1 MAVMCGFTHKVLC
14 HILWVHQVYLR
25 LFLLLCSLSELGWPI
40 QLILQIT
47 FASKYQ
53 FCWRSFFSLWPYAVW
68 SSGTNQP
75 LCLTGLC
82 TVFKLSSD
90 QFRPPREVLTSSEKS
105 FKNRQWWE
113 SRFSLPSDS
122 SQTPIP
128 MDIEDERKKTEE
140 MMKKEMILL
149 SFLPPPPPSTQSA
162 SFPSLSSFPHW
173 NFHLYLAAS
182 LYGQSWRWKRSN
194 LLRNNRL
201 IKHL

>member
-1 MAVMCGFTHKVLC
+1 MAVMCRFTHKVLC
-14 HILWVHQVYLR
+14 HVLWVHQVYLR
-25 LFLLLCSLSELGWPI
+25 PFLLLCSLSELGWPI

-82 TVFKLSSD
+82 TLFKLSSD

-149 SFLPPPPPSTQSA
+149 SSPLNSICIISIPLFLPTLKFS
-162 SFPSLSSFPHW
+162 SLSRCI
-173 NFHLYLAAS
+173 S
-182 LYGQSWRWKRSN
+182 LWAKLKMKKIQFVDK
-194 LLRNNRL
+194 
-201 IKHL
+201 